1 MNDLNKN
8 NLELEI
14 ISNESGGFISANRN
28 IFNNI
33 NLSYNSKFI
42 LNQAI
47 KGTPMIKIGKGYPKI
62 MLVAGVHGNE
72 LAPQIAALNL
82 IEEFADIDLEY
93 KKGNLDKRLNGSV
106 YIIPFAS
113 PRSTMDNSRYFDGID
128 LNRSSHLPHT
138 ITNMI
143 LKKAKKLEVSAIGDF
158 HSSAPNSNPGK
169 EGVFCTKVPCSKSYF
184 IADYI
189 SKKVGSEKI
198 LYPSA
203 GIPFKGALED
213 EANLIQIPA
222 VTCEVLSA
230 IGYSN
235 EKICKRSYLQ
245 MKAFLEYFGII
256 DDSSE

>member
-1 MNDLNKN
+1 MDDLNKN

-14 ISNESGGFISANRN
+14 ISYESGGFISANKN

-33 NLSYNSKFI
+33 YLSDNSRFI
-42 LNQAI
+42 LNQSI
-47 KGTPMIKIGKGYPKI
+47 KGTPMIKIGNGGPKI

-82 IEEFADIDLEY
+82 IEKLS
-93 KKGNLDKRLNGSV
+93 NLDSSGAVNGTV

-113 PRSTMDNSRYFDGID
+113 PKSTMDNSRYFDGID

-138 ITNMI
+138 ITNII

-169 EGVFCTKVPCSKSYF
+169 EGIFCTKVPCSKSYF
-184 IADYI
+184 IAEYI

-235 EKICKRSYLQ
+235 EKICQRSYLQ
-245 MKAFLEYFGII
+245 MKAFLEYFSII
-256 DDSSE
+256 D

>member
-1 MNDLNKN
+1 MDDLNKN

-14 ISNESGGFISANRN
+14 ISYESGGFVSANRN

-47 KGTPMIKIGKGYPKI
+47 KGTPMIKIGNGNPKI

-82 IEEFADIDLEY
+82 IDELSY
-93 KKGNLDKRLNGSV
+93 LDLNGFLNGTV

-113 PRSTMDNSRYFDGID
+113 PKSTMDNSRYFDGID

-143 LKKAKKLEVSAIGDF
+143 LKKAKNLEVSAIGDF

-169 EGVFCTKVPCSKSYF
+169 EGIFCTKVPCSKSYF
-184 IADYI
+184 IAEYI

-235 EKICKRSYLQ
+235 EKICHRSYLQ

>member
-33 NLSYNSKFI
+33 NLSYSSKFI

-47 KGTPMIKIGKGYPKI
+47 KGTPMIKIGNNGPRI

-82 IEEFADIDLEY
+82 IEELS
-93 KKGNLDKRLNGSV
+93 NLDLNGSVNGTV

-113 PRSTMDNSRYFDGID
+113 PKSTMDNSRYFDGID

-169 EGVFCTKVPCSKSYF
+169 EGIFCTKVPCSKSYF
-184 IADYI
+184 IAEYI

-235 EKICKRSYLQ
+235 EKICQRSYLQ
-245 MKAFLEYFGII
+245 MKAFLEYFGVI

>member
-14 ISNESGGFISANRN
+14 ISFESGGFISANKN
-28 IFNNI
+28 IFSNI
-33 NLSYNSKFI
+33 DLSDNSKFI

-47 KGTPMIKIGKGYPKI
+47 KGTPMIKIGNGNPKI
-62 MLVAGVHGNE
+62 LLVAGVHGNE

-82 IEEFADIDLEY
+82 IDELY
-93 KKGNLDKRLNGSV
+93 NLDSNGTINGTV

-113 PRSTMDNSRYFDGID
+113 PKSTMDNSRYFDGID
-128 LNRSSHLPHT
+128 LNRSTHLPNT
-138 ITNMI
+138 ISNMI

-184 IADYI
+184 IAEHI

-245 MKAFLEYFGII
+245 MKAFLEYFGIF
-256 DDSSE
+256 DDI

>member
-1 MNDLNKN
+1 MDDLNKN

-14 ISNESGGFISANRN
+14 ISNESGGFIAANRN

-47 KGTPMIKIGKGYPKI
+47 KGTPMIKIGDNGPKI

-82 IEEFADIDLEY
+82 IEELS
-93 KKGNLDKRLNGSV
+93 NLDLNGSVNGTV

-256 DDSSE
+256 NDSSE

>member
-1 MNDLNKN
+1 MEDLNKN
-8 NLELEI
+8 NLELEL
-14 ISNESGGFISANRN
+14 ISLESGGFISANRN

-33 NLSYNSKFI
+33 NLRDNSKFI

-47 KGTPMIKIGKGYPKI
+47 KGTPMIKIGNHYPKVMI
-62 MLVAGVHGNE
+62 VAGVHGNE

-82 IEEFADIDLEY
+82 IENIF
-93 KKGNLDKRLNGSV
+93 NLDLKGTV

-113 PRSTMDNSRYFDGID
+113 PKSTMDNSRYFDGID
-128 LNRSSHLPHT
+128 LNRSTHLPHSV
-138 ITNMI
+138 TNLI
-143 LKKAKKLEVSAIGDF
+143 LKRAKELDISAIGDF

-169 EGVFCTKVPCSKSYF
+169 EGVFCTQKPCSSSFY

-189 SKKVGSEKI
+189 SKRVGSEKI
-198 LYPSA
+198 IYPIA

-213 EANLIQIPA
+213 EANLSQIPS

-235 EKICKRSYLQ
+235 ERICKRSYLQ
-245 MKAFLEYFGII
+245 MKAFLEYFGLF
-256 DDSSE
+256 DAYLE

>member
-1 MNDLNKN
+1 MVDLNKN
-8 NLELEI
+8 NLDLEI
-14 ISNESGGFISANRN
+14 ISYESGGFISANKN

-33 NLSYNSKFI
+33 NLSDNSRFI

-47 KGTPMIKIGKGYPKI
+47 KGTPMIKIGNGNPKI

-82 IEEFADIDLEY
+82 IDDLY
-93 KKGNLDKRLNGSV
+93 NFNLSESLNGTV
-106 YIIPFAS
+106 YIVPFAS

-138 ITNMI
+138 ITNLI

-169 EGVFCTKVPCSKSYF
+169 EGIFCTKVPCSKSYF
-184 IADYI
+184 IADHI

-245 MKAFLEYFGII
+245 MKAFLEYFRII
-256 DDSSE
+256 DKGSD

>member
-1 MNDLNKN
+1 MVDLNKN

-14 ISNESGGFISANRN
+14 ISYESGGFISANKN

-33 NLSYNSKFI
+33 DLSNNSKFI

-47 KGTPMIKIGKGYPKI
+47 KGTPMIKIGEGCPKI

-82 IEEFADIDLEY
+82 IEDVY
-93 KKGNLDKRLNGSV
+93 NLNMNGTLNGTV

-113 PRSTMDNSRYFDGID
+113 PKSTMDNSRYFDGID
-128 LNRSSHLPHT
+128 LNRSTHLPNT

-143 LKKAKKLEVSAIGDF
+143 LKKAKELEVSAIGDF

-169 EGVFCTKVPCSKSYF
+169 EGVFCTQKPCTASFY
-184 IADYI
+184 IADFI

-198 LYPSA
+198 IYPVA

-213 EANLIQIPA
+213 ESNLVQIPA

-245 MKAFLEYFGII
+245 MKAFLEYFGLL
-256 DDSSE
+256 DGSSE

>member
-1 MNDLNKN
+1 MDDLNKN

-14 ISNESGGFISANRN
+14 ISKESGGFISANRN

-33 NLSYNSKFI
+33 ELSDNSKFI

-47 KGTPMIKIGKGYPKI
+47 KGTPMIKIGDSYPNL

-72 LAPQIAALNL
+72 LAPQISALKL
-82 IEEFADIDLEY
+82 I
-93 KKGNLDKRLNGSV
+93 DKIFDAELNGTI

-113 PRSTMDNSRYFDGID
+113 PKSTMDNSRYFDGID
-128 LNRSSHLPHT
+128 LNRSTHLPNS
-138 ITNMI
+138 ITNII
-143 LKKAKKLEVSAIGDF
+143 LKKAKELNVSAIGDF

-169 EGVFCTKVPCSKSYF
+169 EGVFCTQKPCDASFF

-189 SKKVGSEKI
+189 SKKVVSEKI
-198 LYPSA
+198 IYPVA

-213 EANLIQIPA
+213 EANLSQIPS

-230 IGYSN
+230 IGYAN
-235 EKICKRSYLQ
+235 ERICERSYLQ
-245 MKAFLEYFGII
+245 MIAFLEYFGMI
-256 DDSSE
+256 D

>member
-14 ISNESGGFISANRN
+14 IFSQSGGFVSANKN

-33 NLSYNSKFI
+33 NLSDNSKFI

-47 KGTPMIKIGKGYPKI
+47 KGTPMIKIGNGGPNLMI
-62 MLVAGVHGNE
+62 VAGVHGNE

-82 IEEFADIDLEY
+82 IDSIY
-93 KKGNLDKRLNGSV
+93 NLDLNSTV

-113 PRSTMDNSRYFDGID
+113 PKGTMDNSRYFDGLD
-128 LNRSSHLPHT
+128 LNRSAHLPHSV
-138 ITNMI
+138 TNII
-143 LKKAKKLEVSAIGDF
+143 LKKAKELEVAAIGDF
-158 HSSAPNSNPGK
+158 HSSAPNSKPGK
-169 EGVFCTKVPCSKSYF
+169 EGVFCTKVP
-184 IADYI
+184 
-189 SKKVGSEKI
+189 GSEKI

-203 GIPFKGALED
+203 GIHFKGALED

-245 MKAFLEYFGII
+245 MRAFLEYF
-256 DDSSE
+256 DVFNSSK

>member
-1 MNDLNKN
+1 MDDLNKN

-14 ISNESGGFISANRN
+14 ISYESGGFISANRN
-28 IFNNI
+28 IFSNI
-33 NLSYNSKFI
+33 NLSDNSRFI

-47 KGTPMIKIGKGYPKI
+47 KGTPMVKIGNGNPKI

-82 IEEFADIDLEY
+82 IEEIADLDVES
-93 KKGNLDKRLNGSV
+93 KKGNPNKRLNGTV
-106 YIIPFAS
+106 YVIPFAS
-113 PRSTMDNSRYFDGID
+113 PKSTMDNSRYFDGID

-169 EGVFCTKVPCSKSYF
+169 EGIFCTKVPCSKSYF

-245 MKAFLEYFGII
+245 MKAFLEYFGIF
-256 DDSSE
+256 D

>member
-1 MNDLNKN
+1 MDDLNKN
-8 NLELEI
+8 NLELEF
-14 ISNESGGFISANRN
+14 ISYESGGFISANRN

-47 KGTPMIKIGKGYPKI
+47 KGTPMIKIGNGDSKI

-72 LAPQIAALNL
+72 LAPQISALNL
-82 IEEFADIDLEY
+82 IEELS
-93 KKGNLDKRLNGSV
+93 NLDSNGSLNGTV

-138 ITNMI
+138 ITNLI

-169 EGVFCTKVPCSKSYF
+169 EGVFCTKVPCSNSYF
-184 IADYI
+184 IAEYI

-256 DDSSE
+256 D

>member
-1 MNDLNKN
+1 
-8 NLELEI
+8 
-14 ISNESGGFISANRN
+14 
-28 IFNNI
+28 
-33 NLSYNSKFI
+33 
-42 LNQAI
+42 
-47 KGTPMIKIGKGYPKI
+47 

-82 IEEFADIDLEY
+82 IEHICDLDL
-93 KKGNLDKRLNGSV
+93 KGKLNGTV
-106 YIIPFAS
+106 YVIPFAS
-113 PRSTMDNSRYFDGID
+113 PKSTMENSRYLDGLD
-128 LNRSSHLPHT
+128 LNRSAHLPHT
-138 ITNMI
+138 VTNII
-143 LKKAKKLEVSAIGDF
+143 LKKAKDLEVSAIGDF

-169 EGVFCTKVPCSKSYF
+169 EGIFCTKVPCSKSYF
-184 IADYI
+184 IAEHI
-189 SKKVGSEKI
+189 SEKVGSEKI

-203 GIPFKGALED
+203 GVPFKGALED

-256 DDSSE
+256 D